1 MLLSDSLVAPVSTA
15 WSGYHLLLVDE
26 VLVEALGLVAGR
38 DIEPPAPEPVVLV
51 ELVDV
56 VVLTGSSTNL
66 SLSIFTRMSCLPI
79 PRKPPTPIT
88 TPSTFP
94 DLSSRISLMSPSFS
108 F

>member
-1 MLLSDSLVAPVSTA
+1 MTA
-15 WSGYHLLLVDE
+15 WSGYHLLLLE
-26 VLVEALGLVAGR
+26 AVLDDVLGLVAGR
-38 DIEPPAPEPVVLV
+38 DIPPPPAAPPPAPEPVVLV
-51 ELVDV
+51 ELVDEV
-56 VVLTGSSTNL
+56 FTGSSTNL

-88 TPSTFP
+88 MPSTFP

>member
-1 MLLSDSLVAPVSTA
+1 MLLSDSLVAPLSTA

-26 VLVEALGLVAGR
+26 VLAEVLELVAGR
-38 DIEPPAPEPVVLV
+38 DVLPPAPEPVVLPL
-51 ELVDV
+51 LVDV
-56 VVLTGSSTNL
+56 VLAGSSTNL
-66 SLSIFTRMSCLPI
+66 SLSIFTRMSCLPM
-79 PRKPPTPIT
+79 PRNPPTPIT

>member
-1 MLLSDSLVAPVSTA
+1 MLLSDSLVAPLNTA

-26 VLVEALGLVAGR
+26 VLAEVLGLVAGR
-38 DIEPPAPEPVVLV
+38 VMPPPPVAEPVVPL
-51 ELVDV
+51 ELVDD
-56 VVLTGSSTNL
+56 VLTGSSTNL
-66 SLSIFTRMSCLPI
+66 SLSNFTMMSCLPM
-79 PRKPPTPIT
+79 PRNPPTPIT